1 MSTSADPDVQLMLA
15 VQRGDPAAFDRL
27 FEKHAAAVVRFARQF
42 VRSQARAEE
51 LAQDVF
57 LQIYRNRSSY
67 RPTAKFTTW
76 LYRIVTNAC
85 LSEVR
90 RPEHKLRVD
99 QPTLPADQEQ
109 PEPQLVDTSD
119 PNPEETLLS
128 REAVDTIQKA
138 LEALPPQQRAAL
150 LLARVEG
157 MSYEDVAESV
167 ACSVSAVKSLIH
179 RATVTLRKKLGP
191 QGES

>member
-15 VQRGDPAAFDRL
+15 VQRGDDAAFDRL
-27 FEKHAAAVVRFARQF
+27 FEKHVAAVVRFARQF
-42 VRSQARAEE
+42 VKSQARAEE

-57 LQIYRNRSSY
+57 LQVYRNRSSY

-76 LYRIVTNAC
+76 LYRIATNAC

-99 QPTLPADQEQ
+99 PDPLPSGDALDAAAPDRPDQSSE
-109 PEPQLVDTSD
+109 DA
-119 PNPEETLLS
+119 LLS
-128 REAVDTIQKA
+128 REAVGRIQHA
-138 LEALPPQQRAAL
+138 LEELPPQQRAAL

-157 MSYEDVAESV
+157 MSYEEVAETV
-167 ACSVSAVKSLIH
+167 TCSVSAVKSLIH
-179 RATVTLRKKLGP
+179 RATTTLRSKLGS
-191 QGES
+191 GGDFS